1 MAIKILDP
9 SVVGRIAAGEVV
21 ERPASVAKELI
32 ENSIDAGATAI
43 TVEIRGG
50 GIEYLRVTDNGCG
63 IEPGQVAIAFE
74 NHATSK
80 LKNADE
86 LDDIRTLGF
95 RGEALPSIAAVSHI
109 EMTTRQKGTTSGIK
123 LQIDGG
129 IKRPVTDIGCP
140 EGTTVIVRE
149 LFYNVP
155 VRRTFLKKPN
165 YEGALVN
172 DLVTRMI
179 LGNPN
184 VSFRFINNS
193 KTVYHSFGDG
203 NLQHAIFA
211 VYGSETA
218 EKMVQV
224 DGSCGGMR
232 IKGMIG
238 VGELSKATRAHQSF
252 YINGRT
258 VRCALMT
265 QVLEQVCKGRVT
277 IGTYPMCALTL
288 TIPPASVD
296 VNVHPNKLEVRFRDE
311 VSIRLSAENVLAQAF
326 ESEMVLDFDKKEP
339 EPVRQNITVEHRI
352 SENNAV
358 LNKLPVS
365 EAEKKNEENRN
376 VANNTEVGIVQ
387 TEVGI
392 NPKICNDIPMEKSAT
407 EAKQI
412 DLNRKLELNE
422 DNSRRNLPTP
432 FEMAERLKFSRESSD
447 DSSGKNESK
456 LEKQDINVDRVVF
469 EDRIEPNSKPVQM
482 SMDEVSESPIKP
494 KYRVI
499 GVLFNTYIL
508 VETEDSMVMIDQ
520 HAAHERLMYE
530 KFTARLNDGETAA
543 QNLLIPIIIEVTARE
558 LALILDNKE
567 ELAHAGYDVEQ
578 FGDRKVSLR
587 SVPFIMGTSNTKP
600 AFMNILNSL
609 DRIDAATKEA
619 RADEIAVMACKA
631 AVKAGDRL
639 TDSEIEALITQMQQT
654 GAAPNCPHGR
664 PVSRSLSRRDI
675 EKLFKR
681 IQ

>member
-1 MAIKILDP
+1 MGIKILDP

-21 ERPASVAKELI
+21 ERPSSVAKELI

-80 LKNADE
+80 LSNAEE

-95 RGEALPSIAAVSHI
+95 RGEALPSIAAVSHV
-109 EMTTRQKGTTSGIK
+109 EMTTRRKASPSGVK

-129 IKRPVTDIGCP
+129 VKRPVTEAGCP

-155 VRRTFLKKPN
+155 VRRTFLKKAN
-165 YEGALVN
+165 YEGSLVN
-172 DLVTRMI
+172 DLVARMI
-179 LGNPN
+179 LGNPG

-203 NLQHAIFA
+203 NLRHAVFA
-211 VYGSETA
+211 VYGGETA
-218 EKMVQV
+218 ENIAEL
-224 DGSCGGMR
+224 DAACGAMR
-232 IKGMIG
+232 IRGMIG
-238 VGELSKATRAHQSF
+238 VGELSKATRAHQAF
-252 YINGRT
+252 YINGRI

-311 VSIRLSAENVLAQAF
+311 SSIRLSAENIIAQAF
-326 ESEMVLDFDKKEP
+326 AGDAVLDLNKPEP
-339 EPVRQNITVEHRI
+339 EKVEQNIFVTHKQTVFG
-352 SENNAV
+352 
-358 LNKLPVS
+358 
-365 EAEKKNEENRN
+365 EK
-376 VANNTEVGIVQ
+376 Q
-387 TEVGI
+387 TEVHNESNNTQPESVTI
-392 NPKICNDIPMEKSAT
+392 RPHESRPVQPTMAMREKNDA
-407 EAKQI
+407 
-412 DLNRKLELNE
+412 L
-422 DNSRRNLPTP
+422 LPTP
-432 FEMAERLKFSRESSD
+432 EEMVSKMHAQDAVKAEVQEETQPRIQQSSNMATAEKDEVNMAKTGLPSKFESSTKIGSFD
-447 DSSGKNESK
+447 APSAIRKQASTERPEQLTLESAVAGS
-456 LEKQDINVDRVVF
+456 QR
-469 EDRIEPNSKPVQM
+469 PV
-482 SMDEVSESPIKP
+482 
-494 KYRVI
+494 YRVI

-508 VETEDSMVMIDQ
+508 IEAEDALIMIDQ

-530 KFTARLNDGETAA
+530 KFTARLNSNEPAA
-543 QNLLIPIIIEVTARE
+543 QTLMVPMIINVSPRE
-558 LALILDNKE
+558 MALILDNAD
-567 ELAHAGYDVEQ
+567 ELARAGYDVEQ
-578 FGDRKVSLR
+578 FGDRSISLR
-587 SVPFIMGTSNTKP
+587 SVPFIMGSADARP
-600 AFMNILNSL
+600 AFMNIIGSL
-609 DRIDAATKEA
+609 ERISAATREA

-639 TDSEIEALITQMQQT
+639 TDSEIETLITQMLAT
-654 GAAPNCPHGR
+654 GASPTCPHGR
-664 PVSRSLSRRDI
+664 PVSRKLTRREI